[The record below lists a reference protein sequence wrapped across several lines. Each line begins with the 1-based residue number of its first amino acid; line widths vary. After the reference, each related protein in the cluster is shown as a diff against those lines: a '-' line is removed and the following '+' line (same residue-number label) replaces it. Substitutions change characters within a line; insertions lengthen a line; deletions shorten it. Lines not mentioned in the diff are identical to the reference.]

1 MFNQKGFTL
10 IELLSVMVIMG
21 VMASVTIKKF
31 DLVSDNA
38 ETRALEAAV
47 SELNA
52 RENLTWTNMKLSQ
65 AGWTGDIVVF
75 AAIDPVLGQG
85 FDWDGVPT
93 AAGGTL
99 TYGQQSIIL
108 VRDESTSIKAA
119 RWH

>member
-10 IELLSVMVIMG
+10 IELLSVMVIMS

-38 ETRALEAAV
+38 EIQALEAAK

-52 RENLTWTNMKLSQ
+52 RENLTWTNMKLSN
-65 AGWTGDIVVF
+65 AGWTNDLTVF
-75 AAIDPVLGQG
+75 TATDPVLGQG

-99 TYGQQSIIL
+99 KYRQQSIIL
-108 VRDESTSIKAA
+108 VRDESTSIKAG